1 MKIPWDFD
9 NHRNMCISGEI
20 MITTP
25 LRRDCKKE
33 MKAEGRVVG
42 KIWGLRDREQI
53 HRETQGREEK
63 PNEVWGLICRIK
75 A

>member
-9 NHRNMCISGEI
+9 DHRNMCIDGEI

-33 MKAEGRVVG
+33 MKAEGRMVG
-42 KIWGLRDREQI
+42 KNLGTERQRADTSGNTREGG
-53 HRETQGREEK
+53 ETK
-63 PNEVWGLICRIK
+63 
-75 A
+75 

>member
-9 NHRNMCISGEI
+9 DHRNMCISGEI

-33 MKAEGRVVG
+33 MKAEGRMVG
-42 KIWGLRDREQI
+42 KNLGTERQRADTSGNTTEGG
-53 HRETQGREEK
+53 ETK
-63 PNEVWGLICRIK
+63 
-75 A
+75 

>member
-9 NHRNMCISGEI
+9 DHRKMCISGEI

-42 KIWGLRDREQI
+42 KNLGTER
-53 HRETQGREEK
+53 
-63 PNEVWGLICRIK
+63 
-75 A
+75 